1 MSFNNPKDRIVALEQ
16 CYRDGGGDYLGQS
29 TSPGKGWEEKFE
41 DFLIPESVSRK
52 DLFEQFKKANDS
64 NGNSHYWEKVF
75 VWTMAWGYGP
85 GYGAHRTNKIRNYE
99 NNKQGKFEVAKWMK
113 ELSEIVNEKSETSV
127 KNAYKWLKAD
137 WSKARKGLG
146 PAFAT
151 KLLYVLSPESNRAP
165 IIDAVASRWLEGYQ
179 IKATSKYFD
188 IDSYLHYVNF
198 AEECLQKING
208 HLPAG
213 TASYEDRGLIEYLIF
228 QDELF
233 LRGSFK
239 RVAVW
244 RLKCQ
249 NALLKTR

>member
-29 TSPGKGWEEKFE
+29 TLTGKGWEKYFE
-41 DFLIPESVSRK
+41 DFAIPEKVQRK
-52 DLFEQFKKANDS
+52 DLFESFRKANDS
-64 NGNSHYWEKVF
+64 KDGSDREWEKVF

-85 GYGAHRTNKIRNYE
+85 GYGAYRTNEIKNKI
-99 NNKQGKFEVAKWMK
+99 GAVATWMK
-113 ELSEIVNEKSETSV
+113 ELSEVVNEESETSV
-127 KNAYKWLKAD
+127 ENAYKWLKDD

-165 IIDAVASRWLEGYQ
+165 IIDAVASGWLEGYQ
-179 IKATSKYFD
+179 IKVTSKYFD
-188 IDSYLHYVNF
+188 INSYLHYVNF
-198 AEECLQKING
+198 AEDCLQKING

-228 QDELF
+228 QDELY
-233 LRGSFK
+233 LRGSLK
-239 RVAVW
+239 RVAEW
-244 RLKCQ
+244 RRTCR
-249 NALLKTR
+249 NAVLKTR